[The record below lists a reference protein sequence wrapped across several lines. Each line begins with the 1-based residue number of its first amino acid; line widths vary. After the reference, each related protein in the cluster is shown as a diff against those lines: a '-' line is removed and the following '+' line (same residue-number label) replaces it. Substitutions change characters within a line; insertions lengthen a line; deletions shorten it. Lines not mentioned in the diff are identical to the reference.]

1 MAHIDASQLKNRFV
15 SMILGGQ
22 GFPKKDLDRHI
33 LFLSAT
39 LGLDPGRRYTERE
52 LNEELRKWT
61 ARFGTPVSL
70 DHVTLRRFLVDEH
83 YVQRDSAGQSYELT
97 TTGWPYTFDPSV
109 KALDLE
115 ALIDEERAARELK
128 KQQYMSRS
136 AGQ

>member
-1 MAHIDASQLKNRFV
+1 LKNRFV

-39 LGLDPGRRYTERE
+39 FGLDPGRRYTERE

>member
-39 LGLDPGRRYTERE
+39 FGLDPGRRYTERE